1 MSGLNLVMGCSTDI
15 PCPENF
21 LHDPSSEKA
30 NIIAF
35 AVVDKGKLAEEDV
48 TEFYMENP
56 GSGIP
61 TPNEVIDVVRDLQVI
76 GKAMYF
82 PNGYING
89 IQPKPEEKLASV
101 AFGTSTDPKPTG
113 DVTNMVQLTY
123 KNMFST
129 QTIKWFNGVRKNIKK
144 YDIVYWTESKVFIV
158 QGEDVTFHN
167 IGYDITGNAADTI
180 YGGFDVKWIGEG
192 QPVPYGPIDK
202 TLLDDFTKLTIS
214 NPTLD
219 ADDLALSNCQ
229 GGDSCKVFTAVAGG
243 ALTTTMA
250 FAISSLAPCITWSI
264 FRDCEYTPLAS
275 NATPV
280 KINPLTGLVTITSLT
295 ANTSNKYRVVAVA
308 DSCVVGEYCMKI
320 VTKPA

>member
-30 NIIAF
+30 NIIAI
-35 AVVDKGKLAEEDV
+35 AVIQKGKLAAEDV
-48 TEFYMENP
+48 TEALISDGTTDPNDVI
-56 GSGIP
+56 GI
-61 TPNEVIDVVRDLQVI
+61 VRDLQLL
-76 GKAMYF
+76 GQAMFF
-82 PNGYING
+82 PNNYING

-129 QTIKWFNGVRKNIKK
+129 QTIKWFNGVRKNIRP
-144 YDIVYWTESKVFIV
+144 YDIVYWTESKIFIV
-158 QGEDVTFHN
+158 EGEDVTFHN

-202 TLLDDFTKLTIS
+202 SLLDGFTQLTIS

-219 ADDLALSNCQ
+219 ALKLALSTCQ
-229 GGDSCKVFTAVAGG
+229 GQDGCKVFEAVAGG
-243 ALTTTMA
+243 TLSTTMA
-250 FAISSLAPCITWSI
+250 FAVTGQTSCLTWSI
-264 FRDCEYTPLAS
+264 FRDCISTPLAAD
-275 NATPV
+275 ATPV
-280 KINPLTGLVTITSLT
+280 KINPLTGVVTINTLP
-295 ANTSNKYRVVAVA
+295 ANTSNKYRVVAIA